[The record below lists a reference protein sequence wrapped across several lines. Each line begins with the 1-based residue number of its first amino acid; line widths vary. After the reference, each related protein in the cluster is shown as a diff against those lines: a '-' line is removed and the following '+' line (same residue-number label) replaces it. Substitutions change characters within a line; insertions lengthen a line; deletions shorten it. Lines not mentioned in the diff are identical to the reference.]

1 MTIDSEKLEELVGSM
16 INDLGAAYNAAL
28 VITGDRLGL
37 FRAIGESGPLTSRQ
51 LAEKT
56 GTFERYIREWLPAQA
71 ASGYLN
77 YDPPSDTYSM
87 SPEQIAVFCDE
98 DSPYLLTGGFHGL
111 RAIYDS
117 EPKLTEAFRTGGGVA
132 WGDHCSCLFCGVE
145 KFFKPAYQ
153 ANLIDVWLPSLDGV
167 AEKLGDGAL
176 VADIGCGHGVSTL
189 IMAKAFPNSRFVGF
203 DFHEGSIDK
212 ARARAREE
220 NLHNVM
226 FEVAAAKQF
235 PGTDYDLVT
244 IFDALHDMGDP
255 VGACRHIA
263 RALKP
268 GGTMMVVEPA
278 AEDCFED
285 RLNPLGRFSY
295 AASAAICVPCSLAQE
310 VGLALGSQAGEQRVS
325 EVIREGGFKR
335 CASVFK
341 DPFNMVLE
349 ARL

>member
-1 MTIDSEKLEELVGSM
+1 MAIDNHKLEELVGTM

-37 FRAIGESGPLTSRQ
+37 FRAIGEAGPLSSQ
-51 LAEKT
+51 ELAEKT
-56 GTFERYIREWLPAQA
+56 GTYERYIREWLPAQA

-77 YDPPSDTYSM
+77 YDPGSDRYSM
-87 SPEQIAVFCDE
+87 SPEQIAVFCGE

-111 RAIYDS
+111 RAVYDS
-117 EPKLTEAFRTGGGVA
+117 EPKLTEAFRTGRGVA
-132 WGDHCSCLFCGVE
+132 WGEHCSCLFCGTE

-153 ANLIDVWLPSLDGV
+153 ASLIDVWLPALDGV
-167 AEKLGDGAL
+167 AEKLRAGAL
-176 VADIGCGHGVSTL
+176 VADVGCGHGVSTL
-189 IMAKAFPNSRFVGF
+189 IMAKAFPNSRFVGV
-203 DFHEGSIDK
+203 DFHALSIEE

-220 NLHNVM
+220 GVQNVT
-226 FEVAAAKQF
+226 FQVTTAKRLQ
-235 PGTDYDLVT
+235 GRDYDLVT

-268 GGTMMVVEPA
+268 GGTMMVVEPS
-278 AEDCFED
+278 AEDRLED

-295 AASAAICVPCSLAQE
+295 AASTAICVPCSLAQE
-310 VGLALGSQAGEQRVS
+310 VGLALGSQAGEERVS
-325 EVIREGGFKR
+325 EVIREGGFSH